1 MLSESDLRELLDY
14 TSPDPVVS
22 VYLSTDPSEG
32 NADAYRLRL
41 RSMLKDLHL
50 PLDVQ
55 AIERYFDHQ
64 YDWSGRS
71 VAVFSCAPQGFLRAY
86 PLAVSLRSRIRVDD
100 HHPAVKGLAD
110 VFDAYGGYGVVLV
123 DKQGARLF
131 FFHLG
136 KLREQEGVMGEEVK
150 HFKRG
155 GASSVPGR
163 RAGNAGQTGYDDEVV
178 ERNMRDIAEVAGHFF
193 EENKVRRVL
202 ICGSDENVALFRGML
217 PKTWQSLIVGTFPMG
232 MTATHTEV
240 LNRAV
245 EIGQQAEQQRENDL
259 IDQAITAAAKG
270 ANGSVGIGSTLEA
283 VHAGRVQTLLVLEGY
298 NEAGYVCKSCGYVTT
313 TKRED
318 CVFCGGVLE
327 RIPDAVEMAVR
338 QVLQKGGD
346 VEIVH
351 NGPELEKSGKI
362 AAILRY

>member
-1 MLSESDLRELLDY
+1 MLAESDLRELLDY

-22 VYLSTDPSEG
+22 VYLNTDPSEG

-41 RSMLKDLHL
+41 RTMLKDLRL
-50 PLDVQ
+50 TQDVE

-64 YDWSGRS
+64 FDWSGRS

-86 PLAVSLRSRIRVDD
+86 PLSVSIRSRIWVDD
-100 HHPAVKGLAD
+100 HHAAVKELAD
-110 VFDAYGGYGVVLV
+110 VFDAYGGYGVILV

-131 FFHLG
+131 HFNLG
-136 KLREQEGVMGEEVK
+136 ALREQEGVIGEEVK

-163 RAGNAGQTGYDDEVV
+163 RAGNAGETGYDDEIVD
-178 ERNMRDIAEVAGHFF
+178 RNMRAVADAAVHFF
-193 EENKVRRVL
+193 EEKKIRRVL
-202 ICGSDENVALFRGML
+202 LCGSDENVALLRGNL
-217 PKTWQSLIVGTFPMG
+217 PKTWQSLIVGTFPMS

-240 LNRAV
+240 LNRAM
-245 EIGQQAEQQRENDL
+245 EIGHAAEERRETNL
-259 IDQAITAAAKG
+259 IETAVTAAAKG
-270 ANGSVGIGSTLEA
+270 TNGSIGIGDTLES
-283 VHAGRVQTLLVLEGY
+283 VHSGRVDTLLVKEGY
-298 NEAGYVCKSCGYVTT
+298 KEAGYVCKSCGYVTVN
-313 TKRED
+313 KRED
-318 CVFCGGVLE
+318 CIFCGGKLEQVL
-327 RIPDAVEMAVR
+327 DAVEMAVR

-351 NGPELEKSGKI
+351 HGPALEKAGNI